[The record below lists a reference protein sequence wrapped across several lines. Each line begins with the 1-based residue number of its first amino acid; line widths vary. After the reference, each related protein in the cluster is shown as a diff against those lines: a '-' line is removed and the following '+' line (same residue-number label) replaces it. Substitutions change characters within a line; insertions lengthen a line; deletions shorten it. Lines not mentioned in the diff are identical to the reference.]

1 LLKDAIKTK
10 RIEKVT
16 CFVKKILHVV
26 EWLIKIDNLAHC
38 PNLFIGMQSDRYQE
52 KKDEE
57 LISIMLSDND
67 FSLFKILFN
76 RYHGKVQSKCMIML
90 KDKQLSRESAQYILE
105 KAYEKLGTFKGTA
118 SFSSWLYSITYNYCI
133 DYLRNK
139 NKIHYPEWNKEHEI
153 PEIIDE
159 TDDEDS
165 ELNYQRLSTILDE
178 IHPEEKALLLMK
190 FNDDLSI
197 LQIANAL
204 RISES
209 AAKMRIKRAKARV
222 LFLYKKKYSN

>member
-1 LLKDAIKTK
+1 
-10 RIEKVT
+10 
-16 CFVKKILHVV
+16 
-26 EWLIKIDNLAHC
+26 
-38 PNLFIGMQSDRYQE
+38 
-52 KKDEE
+52 
-57 LISIMLSDND
+57 
-67 FSLFKILFN
+67 
-76 RYHGKVQSKCMIML
+76 
-90 KDKQLSRESAQYILE
+90 LE